1 MSLMKIDMGFVPL
14 TDAATL
20 IVAQEMG
27 FAAEEGLELVLHKE
41 VIWSNIRDKVS
52 LGIYPV
58 AHMLSPLALAMSLG
72 LGPMPVRITVP
83 FVLNRNGNT
92 LVAASQLAKSNTES
106 FGDAL
111 ALGQSLLAAFKGRS
125 IRMGVPFP
133 QSMHR
138 ELVRY
143 WMAGCGSQNID
154 VEFSI
159 APPNMLG
166 KVLAA
171 GEIDAFMVGEPW
183 GSLAVEQGDAEILL
197 CGASI
202 WSAAPEKVLA
212 VRSDW
217 AEGNKTSISKLI
229 RALYRASI
237 WVGDRENAS
246 SLAEILALP
255 AYIDVAAEVIER
267 ALVGELV
274 LDAKGRIGKN
284 TNILKLSGSSVTFP
298 WHSDALWIAEQAAQ
312 NWGLSRVEA
321 RGEAI
326 KVFRPDLY
334 RAALQP
340 LGVNVPESEIR
351 GEGTNADSFF
361 DVREFALDA

>member
-1 MSLMKIDMGFVPL
+1 MSLTQIDIGFVPL

-20 IVAQEMG
+20 IAAQEMG

-41 VIWSNIRDKVS
+41 VSWSNIRDKVS
-52 LGIYPV
+52 LGMYPV

-92 LVAASQLAKSNTES
+92 VVAASHLAKGSVES

-111 ALGQSLLAAFKGRS
+111 ALGQSLLAAFKDRP
-125 IRMGVPFP
+125 IRIGVPFP

-143 WMAGCGSQNID
+143 WMAGCGSQNVD
-154 VEFSI
+154 VEFSV
-159 APPNMLG
+159 APPSMLG

-217 AEGNKTSISKLI
+217 AEENKTTVSKLI
-229 RALYRASI
+229 RALYRASL
-237 WVGDRENAS
+237 WAGDRENAA

-255 AYIDVAAEVIER
+255 AYIDVPAEVIER

-274 LDAKGRIGKN
+274 LDGKGRIGQN
-284 TNILKLSGSSVTFP
+284 ANILNLSGSSVTFP
-298 WHSDALWIAEQAAQ
+298 WRSDALWIAEQAAQ
-312 NWGLSRVEA
+312 NWGLSRMETRA
-321 RGEAI
+321 EAI
-326 KVFRPDLY
+326 EVFRPDLY
-334 RAALQP
+334 RTALQP
-340 LGVNVPESEIR
+340 LGVNLPESDIT
-351 GEGTNADSFF
+351 GAGSDADSFF
-361 DVREFALDA
+361 DGRDFALGA